1 MHRPQATTPS
11 HNWQQQQHQQ
21 SPHPHPL
28 PAATAITT
36 TGLKRQLTNCTFQV
50 HVHKYPPGH
59 DTVLPRE
66 LPVLDVC
73 NPDLRLHWVCAKRI
87 QRVRT
92 STQRHRVRINHT
104 SMHLHLTIFSIR
116 ETRTPSSSSLA
127 AAAKLPVCL
136 HSSPVRHCTL
146 ARSSLSDSLCQRRG
160 KYLG

>member
-1 MHRPQATTPS
+1 LHRPRATTPS
-11 HNWQQQQHQQ
+11 HNWQQQQQQQ

-36 TGLKRQLTNCTFQV
+36 TGLKRQLTNCTLQV
-50 HVHKYPPGH
+50 HVHEYPPGH

-92 STQRHRVRINHT
+92 STQRHRVRINYT
-104 SMHLHLTIFSIR
+104 SMHLHLTIFHSR
-116 ETRTPSSSSLA
+116 NQDPLLPFSCGRSETPCVLY
-127 AAAKLPVCL
+127 
-136 HSSPVRHCTL
+136 SSPVRHCTL